1 MALFVTKPV
10 FWRIVDQCKLLLN
23 IFYCRLSRL
32 HEGQEVTLKMEGIA
46 GEPKGKVVQLDNDG
60 YLVIRLK
67 DNGQLVTAHPDGN
80 SFDMMQGLIVP
91 KVAKWKPW
99 NVTNQD
105 FSKTVLNGSR
115 CTKHQNSTIDEI
127 NTNRT
132 SSKSISHLQQRGG
145 NQGVRIL
152 ILIWF
157 EMFIMTKQYVHVW
170 IINAQNN

>member
-80 SFDMMQGLIVP
+80 SFDTMQGLIVP
-91 KVAKWKPW
+91 KVAK
-99 NVTNQD
+99 
-105 FSKTVLNGSR
+105 
-115 CTKHQNSTIDEI
+115 
-127 NTNRT
+127 
-132 SSKSISHLQQRGG
+132 
-145 NQGVRIL
+145 
-152 ILIWF
+152 
-157 EMFIMTKQYVHVW
+157 
-170 IINAQNN
+170 